1 MELMTMLVLSRKKSE
16 VIRIG
21 DDITVMVVRIGP
33 DSVRIGIE
41 APRNVVI
48 VRDDAKK
55 QEREV
60 SSGSVS

>member
-1 MELMTMLVLSRKKSE
+1 MLVLSRKKSE